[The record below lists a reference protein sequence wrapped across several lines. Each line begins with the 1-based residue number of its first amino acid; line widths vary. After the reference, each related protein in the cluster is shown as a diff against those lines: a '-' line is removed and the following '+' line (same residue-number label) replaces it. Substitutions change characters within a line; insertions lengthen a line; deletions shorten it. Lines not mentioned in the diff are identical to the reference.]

1 MYIGSVR
8 FYKHI
13 IVLVL
18 STVIL
23 LLVINILVLKAKYM
37 NLEKALG
44 NESAIAASNKQSSKN
59 NSFVQHNQ
67 EKNSMSY
74 QNDYPELY
82 ADRTK
87 IVKRETDKVV
97 YLTFDDGPSD
107 RTLEI
112 LDILDQYNIKAT
124 FFVIYKDDEKSKDI
138 YREIVK
144 RGHTIAIHSAS
155 HSYQLIYKSM
165 DDYLQDFNKLYKQI
179 ETVTGIKVQ
188 LFRFPGGS
196 INPYDLNIYQQISAE
211 MLRRGFIY
219 FDWNVSGA
227 DSAPEVSTNSI
238 YNTVVENVQKNNKA
252 VVLLHDSE
260 YKTSTVA
267 ALDKIIPDLQDSGYT
282 FDKLDGSVTAITFT
296 YINY

>member
-13 IVLVL
+13 IMLL
-18 STVIL
+18 ISTVIL
-23 LLVINILVLKAKYM
+23 LLVINILALKAKYM
-37 NLEKALG
+37 NLERTSG
-44 NESAIAASNKQSSKN
+44 NVSAIAASSKHSSQN
-59 NSFVQHNQ
+59 NSFFRYNQ
-67 EKNSMSY
+67 EKSSMPY
-74 QNDYPELY
+74 QNDYPGLY

-87 IVKRETDKVV
+87 IMKSETDKVV

-107 RTLEI
+107 RTREI
-112 LDILDQYNIKAT
+112 LDILDRYNIKAT

-138 YREIVK
+138 YREIVN

-155 HSYQLIYKSM
+155 HRYQQIYNSM

-196 INPYDLNIYQQISAE
+196 INPYDLNIYQQIAGE

-219 FDWNVSGA
+219 FDWNVSGG
-227 DSAPEVSTNSI
+227 DSTSEVSANSI
-238 YNTVVENVQKNNKA
+238 YNTVIKNVQKNNKA

-260 YKTSTVA
+260 YKSSTVA
-267 ALDKIIPDLQDSGYT
+267 ALNKIIPDLHDTGYT

-296 YINY
+296 YLNY